1 MYLYYKM
8 YYKILKKAK
17 KNGKNVFFCYE
28 VFDYE
33 LNFYFFY
40 YTVYYIFMYI

>member
-1 MYLYYKM
+1 MEKM
-8 YYKILKKAK
+8 F
-17 KNGKNVFFCYE
+17 FFCYE